1 MIKEVLNKWWKAE
14 GQDQIETPVDEKA
27 QFVLF
32 YKKLP
37 IGKLSLFNGVWSFE
51 YTEEFKAQN
60 QILPLIDFPN
70 LELVYQSNQLWPFF
84 SYRIPGLNQP
94 SVMEIIQ
101 KRNIDKHNEVELL
114 KQFGQL
120 SIYNPYR
127 LSFSI

>member
-37 IGKLSLFNGVWSFE
+37 IGKLSLFNGVWSFA
-51 YTEEFKAQN
+51 YTEEFKAQT